1 MSSGSLFYFTSES
14 WGQVIAADVAWG
26 RKDKDGD
33 WGAGRKGKGGQERAR
48 LGALGPSSSV
58 PLSPAPPPSC
68 LCSKRSEVEKLD
80 LSPSGQWPSPPFRGT
95 QQIEEPQS
103 QELGTAS
110 HPSSQSRLRQWKWVL
125 LRSGVELGRPW
136 EEAGRL
142 TQGGPPHLLPPAAQL
157 LVPRLRPDLPSFQAQ
172 RC

>member
-1 MSSGSLFYFTSES
+1 MGT
-14 WGQVIAADVAWG
+14 GG
-26 RKDKDGD
+26 R
-33 WGAGRKGKGGQERAR
+33 AGRAKEGKREPD
-48 LGALGPSSSV
+48 LVPSAHLA
-58 PLSPAPPPSC
+58 LSPSPPHLLRLASAPSGP
-68 LCSKRSEVEKLD
+68 EVEKLD